1 MIRSFAWSTSV
12 LTILALGV
20 ALSSIWCGRSV
31 EISVS
36 DEDLGFATEAVALHV
51 EGMT

>member
-20 ALSSIWCGRSV
+20 ALLSIGCGLGE

-36 DEDLGFATEAVALHV
+36 DEDLGFATEAVVLHV

>member
-20 ALSSIWCGRSV
+20 ALSSIGCGRG
-31 EISVS
+31 EKISVS
-36 DEDLGFATEAVALHV
+36 DEDLGFVTKTVALQV

>member
-1 MIRSFAWSTSV
+1 MIRSFAWSTTV
-12 LTILALGV
+12 LAILVLSV
-20 ALSSIWCGRSV
+20 ALSSIGCGRGV

-36 DEDLGFATEAVALHV
+36 DEDLGFVTETVALQV